1 MTMQENN
8 LSIKYVST
16 KGSRF
21 QPAMFTIVYRFQSS
35 CGFRWP
41 MQFLGTTQFFSLAF
55 FGGDDIAYYDQR
67 MRLYANFA
75 KFAFWWFWVF
85 LVSSNMITFIL
96 CIIHY
101 RGRWEWLGL
110 FNSNMFTMACS
121 GKKRRC
127 RSRISSSQPP
137 SRTRRRTRGVSNQS
151 RWMQWRV
158 KEIGVSQSEGF
169 VSFPPQKKKWM
180 EMM

>member
-1 MTMQENN
+1 MCLQKAPVSSQLCSPLFIDFN
-8 LSIKYVST
+8 LVA
-16 KGSRF
+16 GLDDPCNFWGR
-21 QPAMFTIVYRFQSS
+21 
-35 CGFRWP
+35 
-41 MQFLGTTQFFSLAF
+41 LNFFSLAF

-121 GKKRRC
+121 GKK
-127 RSRISSSQPP
+127 
-137 SRTRRRTRGVSNQS
+137 GVAEVESAAANHPAAQ
-151 RWMQWRV
+151 
-158 KEIGVSQSEGF
+158 EGGPEVSQTNPVGCSEGWKKSVCLKVKGLF
-169 VSFPPQKKKWM
+169 RFPPKKKNEWKWCSL
-180 EMM
+180 